1 MGGKILIVD
10 DVATNRIVMKVKLTA
25 AGYLPVVAAD
35 GVSALALAAEQT
47 PDLILL
53 DYGLPDMPGPDVL
66 RQLRADPVTRRV
78 PVVVFSASQSPAAR
92 IAAFEAGAD
101 DFLVKPIDDQTLLAR
116 IRSLM
121 PPIIS
126 VILASS
132 ASNGRCTRNS

>member
-35 GVSALALAAEQT
+35 GASALALAAEQT
-47 PDLILL
+47 PNLILL

-78 PVVVFSASQSPAAR
+78 PVVVFSASQSPPHGLRRLKPGQMIFWSNPLMTKPFWRASAA
-92 IAAFEAGAD
+92 
-101 DFLVKPIDDQTLLAR
+101 
-116 IRSLM
+116 
-121 PPIIS
+121 
-126 VILASS
+126 
-132 ASNGRCTRNS
+132 